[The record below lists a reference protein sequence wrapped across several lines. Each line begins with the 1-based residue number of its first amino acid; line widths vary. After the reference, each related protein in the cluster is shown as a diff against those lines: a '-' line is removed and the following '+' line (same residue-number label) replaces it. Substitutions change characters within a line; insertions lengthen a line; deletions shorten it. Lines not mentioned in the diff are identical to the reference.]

1 MRTTAVVIVEPGR
14 VELAELD
21 VPALEDGAVL
31 LEVMLTEVCG
41 TDVHLLHG
49 RLPGAPYPLIPG
61 HFAVGRVADLRGR
74 PTYASGGLVR
84 VGDAVTF
91 LDVYGTCGQCWF
103 CQVAHATTRC
113 PSRRV
118 YGITIG
124 AADGPCGAWS
134 RLMYLK
140 PGTKIVPLED
150 VPAEQFIGGGCGL
163 ATALHVA
170 ERADI
175 RIGDTVVVQGSGPV
189 GLNAVVTARLKGA
202 TDVILVGAPRNR
214 LDAGKRL
221 GADHVIDISSTTPSE
236 RLAAVRDLTDGR
248 GADVVI
254 EATGSPS
261 ALAEG
266 LEMTRDAGTYVVA
279 GQYTDAG
286 DVTINPHSMVNRKHI
301 TVKAVWGI
309 DFGHLYRSLR
319 VLRRYGDSMRWEELL
334 TKTYTLEQ
342 AATALSDVEA
352 GNVVKAA
359 MRP

>member
-1 MRTTAVVIVEPGR
+1 MTRAAVIVRPGR
-14 VELAELD
+14 VELTEIE
-21 VPALEDGAVL
+21 VPPLEDGAVL
-31 LEVMLTEVCG
+31 LDVMLTEVCG

-61 HFAVGRVADLRGR
+61 HFAVGRVADLRGE
-74 PTYASGGLVR
+74 PTYADGGLVR
-84 VGDAVTF
+84 TGDVVTF

-118 YGITIG
+118 YGITLG
-124 AADGPCGAWS
+124 TADGPCGAWS
-134 RLMYLK
+134 KLMYLK

-150 VPAEQFIGGGCGL
+150 IPPERFIGGGCGL
-163 ATALHVA
+163 ATALHAA

-175 RIGDTVVVQGSGPV
+175 RIGDTVLVQGSGPV
-189 GLNAVVTARLKGA
+189 GLNAVVMARLKGA
-202 TDVILVGAPRNR
+202 TEVILIGAPESR

-221 GADHVIDISSTTPSE
+221 GADHTLDILRTTPEE
-236 RLAAVRDLTDGR
+236 RLTAVRDITEGR

-266 LEMTRDAGTYVVA
+266 LQMTRDAGTYVVA

-286 DVTINPHSMVNRKHI
+286 DITVNPHSMLNRKHI

-309 DFGHLYRSLR
+309 DFGHLYRALR
-319 VLRRYGDSMRWEELL
+319 VLRRYGGTTRWEDLL
-334 TKTYTLEQ
+334 TQTYTLEQ
-342 AATALSDVEA
+342 AAEALRNVEM
-352 GNVVKAA
+352 GSVVKAA
-359 MRP
+359 MKP